1 MRILDPT
8 TTWFEHAMEL
18 YKQWGEHGSYFQQ
31 KFGDL
36 LERKRRG
43 ADAVAAS
50 ELKIEYDLT
59 RP

>member
-1 MRILDPT
+1 
-8 TTWFEHAMEL
+8 MEL
-18 YKQWGEHGSYFQQ
+18 YEQRGEHGSYFQQ

-59 RP
+59 RPLILKLPPTHFM